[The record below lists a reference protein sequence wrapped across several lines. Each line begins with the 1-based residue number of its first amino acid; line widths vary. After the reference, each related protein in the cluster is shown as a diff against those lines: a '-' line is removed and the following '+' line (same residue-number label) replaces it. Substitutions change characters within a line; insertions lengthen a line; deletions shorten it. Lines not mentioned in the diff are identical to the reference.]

1 MTAEPSSETEDEP
14 EPRREEGWWAWTRR
28 WAVGDS
34 DESDEESLPTPR
46 ADEQPPAASSSSLSR
61 ADASS
66 EDAVAADAERA
77 FLERVPLPPWLRYQ
91 VDRVVFGAKAGE
103 EEGEDRGGTRPGD
116 PTSVAGDGG
125 EEGDEA
131 PGPAVSPGAAT
142 TRGETLRGAVSV
154 VSTSDTSR
162 TPSLTDSDLD
172 AFAESL
178 DGANLV
184 LDSSSAVARSSEL
197 AATAAD
203 AAIEKLAAALAA
215 ADARHRA
222 TAATASLA
230 AASDGLE
237 AAALSGGI
245 GSEELRD
252 ALEVAKERAEE
263 AREASAALARASREV
278 ARLENAAG
286 ADAEKGE
293 EIAALAKERLRLAS
307 RASRAA
313 IAAAGASIRNVT
325 AARTTRRA
333 EEETIAKS
341 VTPEGAAA
349 APAETAADAGSSVD
363 EAPETQDVLSSV
375 NASVLDAAA
384 AMELSG
390 ALSRIAEWSAK
401 RTQSLFRG
409 KSDRAKQP
417 PAADEIGRLV
427 QPSLQKVVAQSLE
440 PASPE
445 DLRAAR
451 VACGLAAWIYYLPK
465 RQENLDK
472 VGLRVIVSSLD
483 PPKNNVV
490 LAPTKPNKELKAASS
505 ERRGATEATDP
516 SSTGGGEGGTALGDD
531 SARSKAAARRAMAAA
546 DAAIEELRR
555 AEGSKGS
562 PEAMASAREAARLAS
577 SVATELQEA
586 LGDGAGS
593 VDDARG
599 ARTPLERRRATDGSP
614 DGGSSTESR
623 GESRRGVPSA
633 AVASSSGLP
642 TSANGSAPPLP
653 PVNYCVACDDATGD
667 LWVVIEGSTSLASW
681 QTNLTFQPVVFENA
695 ALDVRVH
702 RGSYDAANLI
712 YDAVECAVREHCDL
726 FGANA
731 KVRITGHSLG
741 GSLAMVLSLMLVL
754 RGGAPREAMA
764 EVWAFGSP
772 YVLCGGDALLARL
785 GLPRGF
791 IKGVAM
797 GKDIVPRSFSCY
809 YPQWA
814 RRALEIAPGSLK
826 VNVAEQPSFLDEE
839 MFYSPMGDVLL
850 LQAIHGGAHPLL
862 PPGPGLYQLAGEGMY
877 EMLVDR
883 VNEGEADEEDWLEGA
898 RAGARSGEWSHDYG
912 SDSDTDSDGD
922 EMESGARRGERYDDD
937 GRTESDFDPWLR
949 WEKWRAERREEER
962 RSEKKSAKRGRTR
975 RRSVP
980 QPKRSSRLNR
990 LACLTQSDAAL
1001 TASLILGSVDH
1012 SAVLDDD
1019 AEAFAALLEE
1029 RGRDAAQ
1036 RVVLNTPHP
1045 LTVLSDPGAYGTRGS
1060 ISRHHNPFNYLR
1072 ALAKTRRTWES
1083 GSQPRENE
1091 FAEARSK
1098 PWK

>member
-46 ADEQPPAASSSSLSR
+46 ADEQPPAASLSFSR

-116 PTSVAGDGG
+116 STSVAGDGG

-154 VSTSDTSR
+154 VSTSDSSR

-203 AAIEKLAAALAA
+203 AAIENRRRAAA

-222 TAATASLA
+222 TAATASPA

-278 ARLENAAG
+278 ARLENTAG

-341 VTPEGAAA
+341 VTPEEAAA

-465 RQENLDK
+465 RQENLNK

-531 SARSKAAARRAMAAA
+531 GARSKAAARRAMAAA
-546 DAAIEELRR
+546 DAAMRNSAAPRAPRGPRR
-555 AEGSKGS
+555 
-562 PEAMASAREAARLAS
+562 RW
-577 SVATELQEA
+577 
-586 LGDGAGS
+586 
-593 VDDARG
+593 
-599 ARTPLERRRATDGSP
+599 RRRARPPGSRARSRLSCRRRSATAP
-614 DGGSSTESR
+614 GLSTTREARERLSR
-623 GESRRGVPSA
+623 GDERRTVR
-633 AVASSSGLP
+633 P
-642 TSANGSAPPLP
+642 T
-653 PVNYCVACDDATGD
+653 
-667 LWVVIEGSTSLASW
+667 
-681 QTNLTFQPVVFENA
+681 
-695 ALDVRVH
+695 
-702 RGSYDAANLI
+702 
-712 YDAVECAVREHCDL
+712 
-726 FGANA
+726 
-731 KVRITGHSLG
+731 
-741 GSLAMVLSLMLVL
+741 
-754 RGGAPREAMA
+754 GAPRPNLGASRAEA
-764 EVWAFGSP
+764 S
-772 YVLCGGDALLARL
+772 
-785 GLPRGF
+785 
-791 IKGVAM
+791 
-797 GKDIVPRSFSCY
+797 
-809 YPQWA
+809 
-814 RRALEIAPGSLK
+814 
-826 VNVAEQPSFLDEE
+826 
-839 MFYSPMGDVLL
+839 
-850 LQAIHGGAHPLL
+850 L
-862 PPGPGLYQLAGEGMY
+862 PPPSPLRAVYPPARTGP
-877 EMLVDR
+877 
-883 VNEGEADEEDWLEGA
+883 
-898 RAGARSGEWSHDYG
+898 
-912 SDSDTDSDGD
+912 
-922 EMESGARRGERYDDD
+922 
-937 GRTESDFDPWLR
+937 
-949 WEKWRAERREEER
+949 
-962 RSEKKSAKRGRTR
+962 R
-975 RRSVP
+975 RRSP
-980 QPKRSSRLNR
+980 P
-990 LACLTQSDAAL
+990 
-1001 TASLILGSVDH
+1001 
-1012 SAVLDDD
+1012 
-1019 AEAFAALLEE
+1019 
-1029 RGRDAAQ
+1029 
-1036 RVVLNTPHP
+1036 
-1045 LTVLSDPGAYGTRGS
+1045 
-1060 ISRHHNPFNYLR
+1060 
-1072 ALAKTRRTWES
+1072 
-1083 GSQPRENE
+1083 
-1091 FAEARSK
+1091 
-1098 PWK
+1098 